1 MHIAKVCI
9 ENFRNFQLLEINT
22 DRNMV
27 IVGENKVGKSNF
39 LFALRLLLDPSLS
52 EMDRYLSLDDFWDG
66 LGDGKLG
73 STIKISL
80 EISNIDTSSATLA
93 VLADGMIN
101 VDTRTAKITYEFKPK
116 SSSVTN
122 SLNDYE
128 YNIYL
133 GNDSER
139 TISRNFRRCVQMEL
153 FHALRDCER
162 ELKNTNRTPIK
173 AFLDSVCDSLTAPQ
187 KESILSGFAHT
198 QAALNEVP
206 SLGVIESNINNMLE
220 TIVGTSHVSP
230 VQLKLA
236 PQDINKLIKSL
247 QLLIDSGVR
256 TISQSSTGSSN
267 ILFLT
272 LKLLKLQ
279 HSMTIGEQD
288 FTFLAIEEPEAHLH
302 PHVQRLLFEYF
313 YNSPANLNT
322 LVTTHSPHI
331 ASSAPIKSLIV
342 LKEHQIHQVSST
354 AGYSLANSELSTDDI
369 DDMSRYLTVTRGE
382 VLFARGVILVEGDAE
397 EFLIPELAKKLGFEL
412 DKKGISVCSVAGTNF
427 TPYVKFLK
435 SIGTPFTIITDRDPL
450 DRDIPLGI
458 TRIDELLSLMDS
470 NHVSDQSEAEIIT
483 NGQAY
488 GIFTNNETLEAELI
502 SSLPL
507 KLAVCQILL
516 EKHGDRPRVGATIRA
531 WMDGTSLVETAAL
544 LRYIGEIGKGRF
556 AKKLSHVLPA
566 HSCPQYIVSAIEY
579 IYARA

>member
-1 MHIAKVCI
+1 VHIAKVCI
-9 ENFRNFQLLEINT
+9 ENFRNFQSLEINT

-116 SSSVTN
+116 SSSVIN

-531 WMDGTSLVETAAL
+531 WMDGTSAVETAAL

>member
-531 WMDGTSLVETAAL
+531 WMDGTSAVETAAL